1 MVDKLY
7 MYDLIEGFVNRLQV
21 LSIFDLMF
29 KNNIY
34 SLKLNS

>member
-7 MYDLIEGFVNRLQV
+7 MYDLIKWFVNRLQV

-29 KNNIY
+29 KNNVK
-34 SLKLNS
+34 SF